1 MTYHITQYS
10 YNQAEALGVI
20 IKPSNRK
27 NKKIDVYKNDVK
39 VASIG
44 DSRYKDFTTY
54 LKEKGKSYANDRRRL
69 YKIRHESDKNK
80 VGSKG
85 FYASKILW

>member
-27 NKKIDVYKNDVK
+27 NKKIDVYKNDKK

-44 DSRYKDFTTY
+44 DTRYKDYPTY
-54 LKEKGKSYANDRRRL
+54 IKDNGKAYAAQRRKL
-69 YKIRHESDKNK
+69 YRIRHEKDRKK
-80 VGSKG
+80 EGSKG
-85 FYASKILW
+85 FYASNILW